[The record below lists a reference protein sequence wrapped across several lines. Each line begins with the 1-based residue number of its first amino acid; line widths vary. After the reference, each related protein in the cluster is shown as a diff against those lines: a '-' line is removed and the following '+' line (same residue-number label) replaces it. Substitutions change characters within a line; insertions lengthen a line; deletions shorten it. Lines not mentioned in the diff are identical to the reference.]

1 MLSAYERRGE
11 AKLFDD
17 QEQIRSFVPAGKPVF
32 SPSTGTSYS
41 PSEISSTSPGVI
53 EQSQAAGDST
63 VLELGGRIARATR
76 GALGRRILPRFIPIV
91 GWILLAKDIYD
102 FATD

>member
-1 MLSAYERRGE
+1 MMLSAYERKGE

-17 QEQIRSFVPAGKPVF
+17 QEQIRSYVRANKPVF
-32 SPSTGTSYS
+32 SPSTGTIYS
-41 PSEISSTSPGVI
+41 ESIPRAAGGMQPSSSKNSTDISEIGSRV
-53 EQSQAAGDST
+53 
-63 VLELGGRIARATR
+63 ARATR

>member
-1 MLSAYERRGE
+1 MMLSAYERRGE

-17 QEQIRSFVPAGKPVF
+17 QEQIRSFVRSGKPVF
-32 SPSTGTSYS
+32 SPSTGTSS
-41 PSEISSTSPGVI
+41 LPGQISSTSPGVI
-53 EQSQAAGDST
+53 EQTMVGDST
-63 VLELGGRIARATR
+63 VLEIGGRIARATR